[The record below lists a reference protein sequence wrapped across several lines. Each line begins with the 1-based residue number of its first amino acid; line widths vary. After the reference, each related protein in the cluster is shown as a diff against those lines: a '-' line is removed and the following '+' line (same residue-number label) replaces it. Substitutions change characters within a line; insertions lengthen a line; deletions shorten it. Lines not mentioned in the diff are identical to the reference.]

1 MSNLTTYDAFN
12 RFFGVPTFA
21 KWDVYSSL
29 TDEVTVEKD
38 GSYKLTL
45 EVPGFS
51 REDVKLTVKEN
62 TLNIELKRENK
73 QRKASYRL
81 GKNIDQDNI
90 KATCKD
96 GLLTVHCPT
105 RQPDIK
111 TISVNVD

>member
-1 MSNLTTYDAFN
+1 MFNLYTW
-12 RFFGVPTFA
+12 PTH
-21 KWDVYSSL
+21 SSL
-29 TDEVTVEKD
+29 SDEVTVEKD

-62 TLNIELKRENK
+62 ALNIELKRENK
-73 QRKASYRL
+73 QRKATYRL

-105 RQPDIK
+105 RQPEVK
-111 TISVNVD
+111 TINVNVD